1 MKWLKFCKLIIKIL
15 VQYNG
20 YARKTKNLPYGGK
33 TETASVGVISNLHS
47 GTGSSSL
54 DTENITVTNINYR
67 FYIEK
72 NKRLKRFTTEK
83 QFLKLF
89 PKQKEELKK
98 YIDESKVDFNSIE
111 QVVQLCNHAFT
122 IEK

>member
-1 MKWLKFCKLIIKIL
+1 MWMHFAKSWNLS
-15 VQYNG
+15 QN
-20 YARKTKNLPYGGK
+20 ARKTKNLPYGGK

-54 DTENITVTNINYR
+54 DTENITVTNINHR